1 MESLDVPINL
11 HELHNHRFFLDN
23 TIKLV
28 HVNPITLFTM
38 GGARA
43 QCGPWQIFL
52 FVVRASGISRKLNF
66 QRILKTCQGF
76 WI

>member
-28 HVNPITLFTM
+28 HFNPKTLFTM
-38 GGARA
+38 GGARGTMWSVA
-43 QCGPWQIFL
+43 DFFVCCGSIRDLENIKF
-52 FVVRASGISRKLNF
+52 SENS
-66 QRILKTCQGF
+66 
-76 WI
+76 

>member
-28 HVNPITLFTM
+28 HFNPKTLFTM
-38 GGARA
+38 GGAR
-43 QCGPWQIFL
+43 G
-52 FVVRASGISRKLNF
+52 
-66 QRILKTCQGF
+66 TM
-76 WI
+76 